1 MLLMRRQVA
10 STTSGSRTNF
20 EVRLRASKCRPRK
33 TYTCTLYLVAALQ
46 LTNLYKQGR
55 KNSHHAFLDGYMRAL
70 RDTLECMRHAA
81 LDQTETPQMRLD
93 RLYDYVQRRLETLQ
107 SDMQDQEDMD
117 ARPVQPAAATAT
129 RSHRTVERKPDVR
142 VRHAPSHDPKRSG
155 GASHGHTQRME
166 SVRRSSPDSSQC
178 VSESE
183 TETQEPLHDHPRKR
197 RRAIRSRML
206 RAHSAEHGS

>member
-20 EVRLRASKCRPRK
+20 EVRSRASKCRPRK

-55 KNSHHAFLDGYMRAL
+55 KNSHHAFLDGYTRAL

-107 SDMQDQEDMD
+107 LSLI
-117 ARPVQPAAATAT
+117 
-129 RSHRTVERKPDVR
+129 H
-142 VRHAPSHDPKRSG
+142 
-155 GASHGHTQRME
+155 
-166 SVRRSSPDSSQC
+166 
-178 VSESE
+178 
-183 TETQEPLHDHPRKR
+183 
-197 RRAIRSRML
+197 I
-206 RAHSAEHGS
+206 